1 MLPGYRQRWNS
12 ECVGGNTC
20 RGDSEKC
27 LPSHLVGKH
36 KVSKVV
42 EAPEADGECML
53 LASGVGYHKDS
64 NPDEV
69 MAGSECKFQPEGK
82 SL

>member
-1 MLPGYRQRWNS
+1 M
-12 ECVGGNTC
+12 
-20 RGDSEKC
+20 
-27 LPSHLVGKH
+27 
-36 KVSKVV
+36 SKVV
-42 EAPEADGECML
+42 EAPEADGECVL
-53 LASGVGYHKDS
+53 LASGVGYHEDS